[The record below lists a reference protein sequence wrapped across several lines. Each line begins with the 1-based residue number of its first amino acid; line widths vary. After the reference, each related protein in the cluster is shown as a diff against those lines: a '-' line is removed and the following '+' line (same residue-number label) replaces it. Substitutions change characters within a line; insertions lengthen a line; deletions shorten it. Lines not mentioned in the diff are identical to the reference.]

1 MKTIATNFTT
11 LFFLLVL
18 FVVTGCDKEDDLN
31 EDEIEIKKNLTDGF
45 CITSN
50 GEVVL
55 THNDFEYYDC
65 FAHLIYLN
73 DNMSFVEDFENLG
86 EFTVFAKE
94 EEIYSGETWPL
105 YLSSTPTGAIIRTLP
120 SFYSDNIVPIGFV
133 TYLDTLGNSVPDP
146 RNDERIVDALKK
158 YNQFHA
164 GLSCEITSVEYVS
177 STNVTVK
184 LLLKNNDDFNYYYID
199 PEKTGIGL
207 FHYFT
212 NGLYIRN
219 FNTYEIYEHEIE
231 TVSAER
237 WNSWDL
243 DWLSV
248 INGKQSKEIII
259 TYNNFEDVPSGQ
271 YKATFEFPGLGF
283 QVDKEDIIQD
293 NGQIWLGSLRI
304 QKEITID

>member
-1 MKTIATNFTT
+1 MKTIATNCTS
-11 LFFLLVL
+11 LFFLLML
-18 FVVTGCDKEDDLN
+18 FFVAGCDKEDD
-31 EDEIEIKKNLTDGF
+31 IENKENLTDGF

-55 THNDFEYYDC
+55 NHNDFEYYDYS
-65 FAHLIYLN
+65 AHLIYLK
-73 DNMSFVEDFENLG
+73 DDKSFAEDFENLG
-86 EFTVFAKE
+86 EFTVFANGE
-94 EEIYSGETWPL
+94 EMYSGETWPG
-105 YLSSTPTGAIIRTLP
+105 YSSSMPFGPMIGTLP
-120 SFYSDNIVPIGFV
+120 SFYSDNIVPIGFMP
-133 TYLDTLGNSVPDP
+133 YLDTLGNFVPDP
-146 RNDERIVDALKK
+146 RKDERIVDVLKK

-219 FNTYEIYEHEIE
+219 FSTYEMYEHKIE
-231 TVSAER
+231 TVSADP
-237 WNSWDL
+237 WNSWNL

-248 INGKQSKEIII
+248 INGNQSKVITI
-259 TYNNFEDVPSGQ
+259 TYNNFEVVPSGQ

-283 QVDKEDIIQD
+283 QVDEEDIIQD

>member
-1 MKTIATNFTT
+1 MKTIATNYTR

-18 FVVTGCDKEDDLN
+18 FFVAGCDKED
-31 EDEIEIKKNLTDGF
+31 EIENKENLTDGF

-55 THNDFEYYDC
+55 SHNDFEYYDYS
-65 FAHLIYLN
+65 AHLIYLK
-73 DNMSFVEDFENLG
+73 DNKSFVEDFENLG
-86 EFTVFAKE
+86 EFTVFANE
-94 EEIYSGETWPL
+94 VEIYSGESWPS
-105 YLSSTPTGAIIRTLP
+105 YSSSMPFGPIINTHP
-120 SFYSDNIVPIGFV
+120 SFYGDNVVSIGFMA
-133 TYLDTLGNSVPDP
+133 YLDSLGNFLPDP
-146 RNDERIVDALKK
+146 REDEIIVGALKK
-158 YNQFHA
+158 YDQFHA

-219 FNTYEIYEHEIE
+219 FNTYEIYEHKIE
-231 TVSAER
+231 TVSADP
-237 WNSWDL
+237 WNSWGL

-283 QVDKEDIIQD
+283 QMDKEDIIQD

>member
-1 MKTIATNFTT
+1 MKTIAANYIS

-18 FVVTGCDKEDDLN
+18 FFAAGCHKEDDLN

-45 CITSN
+45 CMTSN

-55 THNDFEYYDC
+55 THNDFEYYDYS
-65 FAHLIYLN
+65 AHLIYLK
-73 DNMSFVEDFENLG
+73 DNMSFVEVFENLG
-86 EFTVFAKE
+86 EFTVLANE

-105 YLSSTPTGAIIRTLP
+105 YLSSSPHGPIIGTHP
-120 SFYSDNIVPIGFV
+120 SFYSDNIVPIGLMP
-133 TYLDTLGNSVPDP
+133 YLDSLGNFLPDP
-146 RNDERIVDALKK
+146 REDERIVDALKK

-164 GLSCEITSVEYVS
+164 GLSCEITSVDYVS
-177 STNVTVK
+177 STNVIVK

-212 NGLYIRN
+212 NGLFIRD
-219 FNTYEIYEHEIE
+219 FSAYEMYGSKTEV
-231 TVSAER
+231 VSADP

-248 INGKQSKEIII
+248 INGNESKEITIA
-259 TYNNFEDVPSGQ
+259 YSHFEAVPPGQ
-271 YKATFEFPGLGF
+271 YKATFEFPGLSF
-283 QVDKEDIIQD
+283 QVSKAEINQD
-293 NGQIWLGSLRI
+293 NGLIWLGSLKI
-304 QKEITID
+304 QKDITIE

>member
-1 MKTIATNFTT
+1 MKTIATKCTS
-11 LFFLLVL
+11 LFFLLLL
-18 FVVTGCDKEDDLN
+18 FVAAGCNKDENDIN
-31 EDEIEIKKNLTDGF
+31 ENLTDGF

-55 THNDFEYYDC
+55 THNDFEYYDYST
-65 FAHLIYLN
+65 HLIYLN
-73 DNMSFVEDFENLG
+73 DNKSFVEDFENLG

-94 EEIYSGETWPL
+94 EEIYSGETWPG
-105 YLSSTPTGAIIRTLP
+105 YSSSMPIGPIISTHP
-120 SFYSDNIVPIGFV
+120 SFYGDNIVSIGFML
-133 TYLDTLGNSVPDP
+133 YLDSLGNFLPDP
-146 RNDERIVDALKK
+146 REDERIVEALKE
-158 YNQFHA
+158 YDQFHA

-219 FNTYEIYEHEIE
+219 FSTYEMYEHKIE
-231 TVSAER
+231 TVSADP
-237 WNSWDL
+237 WNSWDI

-248 INGKQSKEIII
+248 IGGNQSKEITI
-259 TYNNFEDVPSGQ
+259 TYSNFEAVPPGQ

-283 QVDKEDIIQD
+283 QVSKAAINQA
-293 NGQIWLGSLRI
+293 NGQIWLGSLRM
-304 QKEITID
+304 QKEITIE